1 MTRKLGGGEQTIER
15 VFLNVNSDSNRGS
28 QRKDT
33 PTGKNLTHNRE
44 KAMQKKSF

>member
-33 PTGKNLTHNRE
+33 PTGKNLTTGR
-44 KAMQKKSF
+44 KLCK